1 MKTRSKAL
9 LVIAILVGILAGS
22 SFLMV
27 GGAWL
32 IARHVPGNALLTVD
46 VAGPLP
52 ERVADSPFGDLFGPR
67 AVSLYDLRGALVRAA
82 SDTSVRGVRVRVG
95 ELQAGFAAVQE
106 VHDLLVKVGKAGK
119 TTHAFLETAGEGTP
133 GNLQYYL
140 ASGCQKVTL
149 GPLGDLNVMGL
160 ASRSPFIRG
169 TLDKLEIVPEFEGIG
184 DYKTARFLFTEKD
197 HTPASRE
204 MTTWLL
210 ESLSSQ
216 MAADIAA
223 SRGMEPA
230 DMRALI
236 AKGPYSGEE
245 AVAARLVDEIRDWH
259 GFQESVRTRGG
270 TELSEISLK
279 RYLRAGRAFD
289 GGATV
294 AVVLAEGGIQR
305 GESGYSPVPVFGGD
319 VMGSD
324 TIARAFRQV
333 QRDQPKVVIFRVDSP
348 GGSATASE
356 IIRQEMLRTAREIP
370 VVVSMGNVA
379 ASGGYWVTCGANR
392 VIADR
397 GTITASIGVFSGHFA
412 TEDFW
417 RDKLGVTYGK
427 VDTTPNAAA
436 FGDVGPW
443 TPEQRART
451 QKWIG
456 TIYDAFLTRVSEARK
471 LSREDVDAMAR
482 GRVFT
487 GEQALQKG
495 LVDAVGGMELAV
507 AEARRLARLAP
518 DADVELVYY
527 PRQKPLWRRLT
538 EKDDEMARLRQTV
551 EALASGRIT
560 TPGPVWMPPI
570 EIR

>member
-1 MKTRSKAL
+1 
-9 LVIAILVGILAGS
+9 
-22 SFLMV
+22 
-27 GGAWL
+27 
-32 IARHVPGNALLTVD
+32 
-46 VAGPLP
+46 
-52 ERVADSPFGDLFGPR
+52 
-67 AVSLYDLRGALVRAA
+67 
-82 SDTSVRGVRVRVG
+82 
-95 ELQAGFAAVQE
+95 
-106 VHDLLVKVGKAGK
+106 
-119 TTHAFLETAGEGTP
+119 
-133 GNLQYYL
+133 
-140 ASGCQKVTL
+140 
-149 GPLGDLNVMGL
+149 MGL

-204 MTTWLL
+204 MVTWLL

-230 DMRALI
+230 DLRALI

-245 AVAARLVDEIRDWH
+245 ALNARLVNTIEDWH
-259 GFQESVRTRGG
+259 GFQDTVRTQDGV
-270 TELSEISLK
+270 ELSEISLK

-289 GGATV
+289 DGETI

-305 GESGYSPVPVFGGD
+305 GEGGYSPMPLFGGD

-333 QRDQPKVVIFRVDSP
+333 QKDHPKVVIFRIDSG
-348 GGSATASE
+348 GGSAIASE

-370 VVVSMGNVA
+370 VVVSMANVA
-379 ASGGYWVTCGANR
+379 ASGGYWITCGANR

-412 TEDFW
+412 TERFW
-417 RDKLGVTYGK
+417 ADKLGVTYGK

-443 TPEQRART
+443 TPEQRALT
-451 QKWIG
+451 QKWISS
-456 TIYDAFLTRVSEARK
+456 IYDQFLTRVSEARK
-471 LSREDVDAMAR
+471 LSRGQVDAMAR

-495 LVDAVGGMELAV
+495 LIDAVGGMELAV
-507 AEARRLARLAP
+507 AEARKLAKLAP

-527 PRQKPLWRRLT
+527 PRQKSLWRRMM
-538 EKDDEMARLRQTV
+538 EKDDETTRLRQAV

-560 TPGPVWMPPI
+560 APGPIWMPPI
-570 EIR
+570 EVR

>member
-9 LVIAILVGILAGS
+9 LVIAALIAILVGS
-22 SFLMV
+22 SVLMV

-32 IARHVPGNALLTVD
+32 IARHVPGKALLTVD

-52 ERVADSPFGDLFGPR
+52 ERVPESPFGELFGPR
-67 AVSLYDLRGALVRAA
+67 PVSLQDLRGALVRAA
-82 SDTSVRGVRVRVG
+82 TDPNVRGVRVRVG

-106 VHDLLVKVGKAGK
+106 VRDLLVKVGKAGK
-119 TTHAFLETAGEGTP
+119 ATSAFMETAGEGTS

-140 ASGCQKVTL
+140 ASGCQKVVL

-169 TLDKLEIVPEFEGIG
+169 TLDKLEILPEFEGIG
-184 DYKTARFLFTEKD
+184 DYKTARFLYTEKD

-223 SRGMEPA
+223 ARGMEPA
-230 DMRALI
+230 GVRDLVAS
-236 AKGPYSGEE
+236 GPYSGEE
-245 AVAARLVDEIRDWH
+245 AVKARLVDEIEDWH
-259 GFQESVRTRGG
+259 GFQDNMRTRGG
-270 TELSEISLK
+270 TELSEVSLK

-289 GGATV
+289 SGETV

-305 GESGYSPVPVFGGD
+305 GESGYSPMPLLGGD

-324 TIARAFRQV
+324 TVARAFRQV
-333 QRDQPKVVIFRVDSP
+333 QKDHPKVVIFRIDSG

-379 ASGGYWVTCGANR
+379 ASGGYWITCGANR

-412 TEDFW
+412 TERFW
-417 RDKLGVTYGK
+417 ADKLGVTYGK

-443 TPEQRART
+443 TAGQRALT
-451 QKWIG
+451 QRWIG
-456 TIYDAFLTRVSEARK
+456 NIYEAFLTRVSEARK
-471 LSREDVDAMAR
+471 LSREEVDAMAR

-487 GEQALQKG
+487 GEQAAQKG
-495 LVDAVGGMELAV
+495 LVDELGGMEMAV
-507 AEARRLARLAP
+507 AEARKLARLAP
-518 DADVELVYY
+518 GADVELVYY
-527 PRQKPLWRRLT
+527 PRQKPLWRRMM
-538 EKDDEMARLRQTV
+538 ERDDETARLRQTV
-551 EALASGRIT
+551 EALASGHIT
-560 TPGPVWMPPI
+560 VPGPVWMPPI